1 MNESTHRH
9 TIVVGLFVLLGLT
22 ILVAGVL
29 LIGNLNRSFQNK
41 IKIVAYIHDVSGLQK
56 GNYIWFSGVR
66 IGTIKSLRILGAS
79 GVEVVMDVDS
89 KIKQYIQKD
98 AKVKLGSD
106 GLIGNRI
113 LIIFGGTPGVDS
125 VVDGDTLLFEKT
137 LSADDLIGTLQQNNE
152 NLKAITGDF
161 KVISRKLADGE
172 GTVGKLLND
181 NSLYKN
187 INSAAASLQGA
198 SVKAEQLI
206 SSLAEF
212 SSGLNREGT
221 LAHGLTS
228 DTAVYNSIKASVMK
242 LSQIA
247 DTASIFINHLKEA
260 GSNPNTSVG
269 VLLHD
274 ETSGAELKAAIKNL
288 EKSSELLNTDLEA
301 MQHSFLLKGYFK
313 DNPDTTKKK

>member
-1 MNESTHRH
+1 MNESTQRH

-41 IKIVAYIHDVSGLQK
+41 IKIVAYIQDVSGLQK

-66 IGTIKSLRILGAS
+66 IGTVKSLRILGSS
-79 GVEVVMDVDS
+79 GVEVVMDIDS

-98 AKVKLGSD
+98 SRVKLGSD

-113 LIIFGGTPGVDS
+113 LIIFGGTTKVSS
-125 VVDGDTLLFEKT
+125 VEDGDTLLFEKT
-137 LSADDLIGTLQQNNE
+137 LSADDLISTLQQNNE

-161 KVISRKLADGE
+161 KIISKKLADGE
-172 GTVGKLLND
+172 GTAGKLLND

-187 INSAAASLQGA
+187 MNSTVASLQGV
-198 SVKAEQLI
+198 SVKAGQLI
-206 SSLAEF
+206 NSLAEF
-212 SSGLNREGT
+212 STGLNREGT

-228 DTAVYNSIKASVMK
+228 DTAVYNSLKTSVLK

-247 DTASIFINHLKEA
+247 DTASIFINNLKEA
-260 GSNPNTSVG
+260 ESNPNTSIG

-274 ETSGAELKAAIKNL
+274 ENTGTSLKTAIKNL
-288 EKSSELLNTDLEA
+288 EKSSELLNTDLRA
-301 MQHSFLLKGYFK
+301 LQHSFLMKGYFK
-313 DNPDTTKKK
+313 ENPDSASK